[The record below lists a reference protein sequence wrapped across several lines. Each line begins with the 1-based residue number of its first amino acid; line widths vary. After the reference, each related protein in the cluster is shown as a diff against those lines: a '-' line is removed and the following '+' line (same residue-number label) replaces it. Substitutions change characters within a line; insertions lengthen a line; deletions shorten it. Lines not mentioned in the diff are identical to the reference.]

1 MSKVN
6 SAAKVEFQSF
16 DTLFGENNNVDFKL
30 DESEKVTEVELS
42 ELFTFKGHPFRVLDD
57 AKMEETVD
65 SIRKYGVLNPALVRP
80 RAGGGYELLSGH
92 RRKRGSELAGL
103 TSMPV
108 IIREISDD
116 EAVII
121 MVDSNI
127 QREDLLFSEK
137 AFAYKMKNDAMKHQG
152 SKGEKNTADKI
163 AENTGE
169 SGRTIQRYIRLTYL
183 INELLDLVDQ
193 KKLTFGAGVDLSYL
207 KEEEQDWV
215 WEDIQANKVYP
226 TPQQAEQLKQYSSQE
241 KLTADIVQLL
251 LENHKSVLRKV
262 VIKQDRLAGYFD
274 KEYTSKQIEEIIFQL
289 LDEWSNKQRGE

>member
-6 SAAKVEFQSF
+6 SASKVEFQSF
-16 DTLFGENNNVDFKL
+16 DTLFGSNSVDFKR
-30 DESEKVTEVELS
+30 DESEKVTEVDLS
-42 ELFTFKGHPFRVLDD
+42 ELCTFKDHPFRVLDD

-152 SKGEKNTADKI
+152 SKGNKNTADII

-183 INELLDLVDQ
+183 INELLELVDQ

-207 KEEEQDWV
+207 KEEEQV
-215 WEDIQANKVYP
+215 WILEYIQANEAYP
-226 TPQQAEQLKQYSSQE
+226 TPQQSDQLKQYSSQE

-251 LENHKSVLRKV
+251 LENHKPVPRKV
-262 VIKQDRLAGYFD
+262 VIKQDRLAGYFE

-289 LDEWSNKQRGE
+289 LDEWSNKQR

>member
-1 MSKVN
+1 MSKIN

-16 DTLFGENNNVDFKL
+16 DTLFGSNSAVYESDN
-30 DESEKVTEVELS
+30 SEKVIEVELS
-42 ELFTFKGHPFRVLDD
+42 KLHTFKNHPFRVLDD
-57 AKMEETVD
+57 EKMEETVE

-103 TSMPV
+103 STMPV
-108 IIREISDD
+108 IVRNINDD

-137 AFAYKMKNDAMKHQG
+137 AFAFKMKYDAMKHQG
-152 SKGEKNTADKI
+152 SKSEKNTADKI

-183 INELLDLVDQ
+183 IKELMELVNQ

-207 KEEEQDWV
+207 KELEQTWV
-215 WEDIQANKVYP
+215 LKFIKTNKIYP
-226 TPQQAEQLKQYSSQE
+226 TPQQVEQLKKYSNQN
-241 KLTADIVQLL
+241 KLTEDIVQLL
-251 LENHKSVLRKV
+251 LEDHKPISRKV
-262 VIKQDRLAGYFD
+262 ILKHDKLSGYFTS
-274 KEYTSKQIEEIIFQL
+274 EYTSKQIEEVIYQL
-289 LDEWSNKQRGE
+289 LDEWSSKKRGE

>member
-6 SAAKVEFQSF
+6 SASKVEFQSF
-16 DTLFGENNNVDFKL
+16 DTLFGSNSVDFKR
-30 DESEKVTEVELS
+30 DESEKVTEVDLS
-42 ELFTFKGHPFRVLDD
+42 ELCTFKDHPFRVLDD

-152 SKGEKNTADKI
+152 SKGNKNTADII

-183 INELLDLVDQ
+183 INELLELVDQ

-207 KEEEQDWV
+207 KEEEQV
-215 WEDIQANKVYP
+215 WILEYIQANEAYP
-226 TPQQAEQLKQYSSQE
+226 TPQQSDQLKQYSSQE

-251 LENHKSVLRKV
+251 LENHKPVPRKV
-262 VIKQDRLAGYFD
+262 VIKQDRLAGYFE

>member
-1 MSKVN
+1 MSKIN

-16 DTLFGENNNVDFKL
+16 DTLFGSNSVVFESDN
-30 DESEKVTEVELS
+30 SEKVIEVELS
-42 ELFTFKGHPFRVLDD
+42 KLHTFKNHPFRVLDD
-57 AKMEETVD
+57 EKMEETVE

-80 RAGGGYELLSGH
+80 RAEGGYELLSGH

-103 TSMPV
+103 STMPV
-108 IIREISDD
+108 IVRNINDD

-137 AFAYKMKNDAMKHQG
+137 AFAFKMKYDAMKHQG
-152 SKGEKNTADKI
+152 SKSEKNTADRI

-183 INELLDLVDQ
+183 IKELMELVDQ

-207 KEEEQDWV
+207 IELEQTWVLKFIKE
-215 WEDIQANKVYP
+215 NKIYP
-226 TPQQAEQLKQYSSQE
+226 TPQQVEQLKKYSNQN
-241 KLTADIVQLL
+241 KLTEDIVQLL
-251 LENHKSVLRKV
+251 LKDHKSISRKV
-262 VIKQDRLAGYFD
+262 ILKHDKLSGYFTS
-274 KEYTSKQIEEIIFQL
+274 EYTSKQIEEVIYQL
-289 LDEWSNKQRGE
+289 LDEWSSKKRSE

>member
-1 MSKVN
+1 MSKIN

-16 DTLFGENNNVDFKL
+16 DTLFGSNSAVYESDN
-30 DESEKVTEVELS
+30 SEKVIEVELS
-42 ELFTFKGHPFRVLDD
+42 KLHTFKNHPFRVLDD
-57 AKMEETVD
+57 EKMEETVE

-103 TSMPV
+103 STMPV
-108 IIREISDD
+108 IVRNINDD

-137 AFAYKMKNDAMKHQG
+137 AFAFKMKYDAMKHQG
-152 SKGEKNTADKI
+152 SKSEKNTADKI

-183 INELLDLVDQ
+183 IKELMELVDQ

-207 KEEEQDWV
+207 KELEQTWV
-215 WEDIQANKVYP
+215 LKFIKTNKIYP
-226 TPQQAEQLKQYSSQE
+226 TPQQVEQLKKYSNQN
-241 KLTADIVQLL
+241 KLTEDIVQLL
-251 LENHKSVLRKV
+251 LEDHKPISRKV
-262 VIKQDRLAGYFD
+262 ILKHDKLSGYFTS
-274 KEYTSKQIEEIIFQL
+274 EYTSKQIEEVIYQL
-289 LDEWSNKQRGE
+289 LDEWSSKKRGE

>member
-6 SAAKVEFQSF
+6 SASKVEFQSF
-16 DTLFGENNNVDFKL
+16 DTLFGSNSVDFKL

-108 IIREISDD
+108 IIRDFSDD

-137 AFAYKMKNDAMKHQG
+137 AFAYKMKSDAMKHQG
-152 SKGEKNTADKI
+152 SKGDKNTADKI
-163 AENTGE
+163 AENAGE

-251 LENHKSVLRKV
+251 LENHKSVPRKV
-262 VIKQDRLAGYFD
+262 VIKQDRLAGYFE